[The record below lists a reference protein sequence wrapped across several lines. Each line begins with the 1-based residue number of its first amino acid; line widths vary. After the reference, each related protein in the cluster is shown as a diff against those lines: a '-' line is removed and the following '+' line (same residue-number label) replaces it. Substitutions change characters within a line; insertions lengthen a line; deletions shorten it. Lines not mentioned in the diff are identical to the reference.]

1 MCFPLLVLLPS
12 IPLFECVLAVDTQ
25 SKKLLLAGR
34 WGKQTTGPHPNGG
47 SVLVTDANYDNP
59 WWPLIYDQWNERG
72 DRQQTHE
79 REFQFYS
86 MQLAGE
92 AGPVLEAACGTGS
105 ILLRLLRQGV
115 DIRGFDCAAGM
126 LAVLRRKAADLG
138 LDDIDRRVCR
148 QDMVDFCYDQSFAAI
163 LIPASSFM
171 LLPSQAAQIACLE
184 RIRAH
189 LVPRGRLLMNFYIP
203 SLADDLLAHV
213 RPSPSLE
220 EFGEFTHPET
230 GRRISVR
237 FKKIVD
243 LGEQTEH
250 YQWFFTYD
258 EETAVV
264 PMTARWIYKEEFQL
278 LLRLA
283 GFSRWQLFG
292 THDGQ
297 PYAGAKE
304 IGTTYWVVD
313 R

>member
-1 MCFPLLVLLPS
+1 M
-12 IPLFECVLAVDTQ
+12 
-25 SKKLLLAGR
+25 
-34 WGKQTTGPHPNGG
+34 
-47 SVLVTDANYDNP
+47 TDANYGNS

-86 MQLAGE
+86 TQLSGE
-92 AGPVLEAACGTGS
+92 TGPVLEAACGSGS
-105 ILLRLLRQGV
+105 ILLRLLHQGV

-138 LDDIDRRVCR
+138 LGDIDRRVCW
-148 QDMVDFCYDQSFAAI
+148 QDMADFCCDQSFAAI

-171 LLPSQAAQIACLE
+171 LLPTQAAQIACLE

-189 LVPRGRLLMNFYIP
+189 LMPGGRLLMNFYIP

-213 RPSPSLE
+213 SPSPSLE

-230 GRRISVR
+230 GRQISVR
-237 FKKIVD
+237 FKKTVD

-258 EETAVV
+258 RETAIV

-292 THDGQ
+292 TYDGQ
-297 PYAGAKE
+297 PYAGSKG

>member
-1 MCFPLLVLLPS
+1 MP
-12 IPLFECVLAVDTQ
+12 
-25 SKKLLLAGR
+25 
-34 WGKQTTGPHPNGG
+34 
-47 SVLVTDANYDNP
+47 DANYDNS

-72 DRQQTHE
+72 NRQQTHE

-86 MQLAGE
+86 VQLAGE
-92 AGPVLEAACGTGS
+92 AGPVLEVACGTGS

-126 LAVLRRKAADLG
+126 LAVLRRKAAALG
-138 LDDIDRRVCR
+138 LGDIDHRVCC
-148 QDMVDFCYDQSFAAI
+148 QDMVDFCCDQSFAAI

-171 LLPSQAAQIACLE
+171 LLPTQAAQIACLE

-189 LVPRGRLLMNFYIP
+189 LAPNGRLLMNFYIP
-203 SLADDLLAHV
+203 SLAGDLLAHV
-213 RPSPSLE
+213 DPSPSLE
-220 EFGEFTHPET
+220 TFGEFPHPQT
-230 GRRISVR
+230 GRPISVQ
-237 FKKIVD
+237 FKKTVD

-250 YQWFFTYD
+250 YQWFFTCD
-258 EETAVV
+258 GETEIV

-297 PYAGAKE
+297 PYAGSKE

-313 R
+313 H

>member
-1 MCFPLLVLLPS
+1 M
-12 IPLFECVLAVDTQ
+12 
-25 SKKLLLAGR
+25 
-34 WGKQTTGPHPNGG
+34 
-47 SVLVTDANYDNP
+47 TDANYDNP

-79 REFQFYS
+79 HEFQFYS

-138 LDDIDRRVCR
+138 LDDIDRRVCC

-189 LVPRGRLLMNFYIP
+189 LVPGGRLLMNFYIP

-250 YQWFFTYD
+250 YQWFFTYAG
-258 EETAVV
+258 ETAVES
-264 PMTARWIYKEEFQL
+264 MTARWIYKEEFQL

>member
-1 MCFPLLVLLPS
+1 M
-12 IPLFECVLAVDTQ
+12 
-25 SKKLLLAGR
+25 
-34 WGKQTTGPHPNGG
+34 TG
-47 SVLVTDANYDNP
+47 ANYDNP

-72 DRQQTHE
+72 DRQQTHQ

-86 MQLAGE
+86 MQLTGE
-92 AGPVLEAACGTGS
+92 AGPILVAACGTGS
-105 ILLRLLRQGV
+105 ILLRLWRQGV

-126 LAVLRRKAADLG
+126 LAVLRRKAAALG
-138 LDDIDRRVCR
+138 LCDIDRRVGC
-148 QDMVDFCYDQSFAAI
+148 QDMVDFRYDQSFAAI

-171 LLPSQAAQIACLE
+171 LLPTQAAQIACLE

-189 LVPRGRLLMNFYIP
+189 LAPGGRLLMNFYIP
-203 SLADDLLAHV
+203 SLVDDLLAHID
-213 RPSPSLE
+213 PSPSLE
-220 EFGEFTHPET
+220 TFGEFIHPQT
-230 GRRISVR
+230 GRRIIVR

-250 YQWFFTYD
+250 YEWFFFYD
-258 EETAVV
+258 GETAVV

-283 GFSRWQLFG
+283 GFSRGRLFG

-297 PYAGAKE
+297 PYTGSKE
-304 IGTTYWVVD
+304 IGTTYWIVD

>member
-1 MCFPLLVLLPS
+1 M
-12 IPLFECVLAVDTQ
+12 
-25 SKKLLLAGR
+25 
-34 WGKQTTGPHPNGG
+34 
-47 SVLVTDANYDNP
+47 TDANYDNP

-92 AGPVLEAACGTGS
+92 TGPVLEVACGTGS
-105 ILLRLLRQGV
+105 ILLRLLRQGI

-126 LAVLRRKAADLG
+126 VAVLRRKAADLG
-138 LDDIDRRVCR
+138 LGDIDRRVCC

-171 LLPSQAAQIACLE
+171 LLPTQTAQIACLE

-189 LVPRGRLLMNFYIP
+189 LAPNGRLLMNFYIP
-203 SLADDLLAHV
+203 SLAGDLLAHV
-213 RPSPSLE
+213 DPSPSLE
-220 EFGEFTHPET
+220 TFGEFPHPQT
-230 GRRISVR
+230 GRQISVQ
-237 FKKIVD
+237 FKKTVD

-250 YQWFFTYD
+250 YQWFFAHD
-258 EETAVV
+258 GETAVES
-264 PMTARWIYKEEFQL
+264 MTARWIYKEEFQL

-297 PYAGAKE
+297 PYAGSKE

>member
-1 MCFPLLVLLPS
+1 
-12 IPLFECVLAVDTQ
+12 
-25 SKKLLLAGR
+25 
-34 WGKQTTGPHPNGG
+34 
-47 SVLVTDANYDNP
+47 
-59 WWPLIYDQWNERG
+59 
-72 DRQQTHE
+72 
-79 REFQFYS
+79 
-86 MQLAGE
+86 
-92 AGPVLEAACGTGS
+92 
-105 ILLRLLRQGV
+105 
-115 DIRGFDCAAGM
+115 M

-138 LDDIDRRVCR
+138 MDAIDRRVCC

-189 LVPRGRLLMNFYIP
+189 LVPGGRLLMNFYIP

-250 YQWFFTYD
+250 YQWFFTYAG
-258 EETAVV
+258 ETAVES
-264 PMTARWIYKEEFQL
+264 MTARWIYKEEFQL

-292 THDGQ
+292 THDSQ

>member
-1 MCFPLLVLLPS
+1 MP
-12 IPLFECVLAVDTQ
+12 
-25 SKKLLLAGR
+25 
-34 WGKQTTGPHPNGG
+34 
-47 SVLVTDANYDNP
+47 DANYDNP
-59 WWPLIYDQWNERG
+59 WWPLIYDPWNERG
-72 DRQQTHE
+72 GRQQMHE

-92 AGPVLEAACGTGS
+92 TGPVLEAACGTGS

-126 LAVLRRKAADLG
+126 LAVLRRKAAALG
-138 LDDIDRRVCR
+138 LGDIDRRVCC
-148 QDMVDFCYDQSFAAI
+148 QDMVDFCYDQPFAAI

-189 LVPRGRLLMNFYIP
+189 LVPGGRLLMNFYIP
-203 SLADDLLAHV
+203 SLAGDLLAHV
-213 RPSPSLE
+213 DPSPSLE
-220 EFGEFTHPET
+220 EFGEFPHPQT
-230 GRRISVR
+230 GRQISVW
-237 FKKIVD
+237 FKKTVD

-250 YQWFFTYD
+250 YQWFFAYD
-258 EETAVV
+258 GEKAAVS
-264 PMTARWIYKEEFQL
+264 MTARWIYKEEFQL
-278 LLRLA
+278 LLRLV

-297 PYAGAKE
+297 PYAGSKE
-304 IGTTYWVVD
+304 TGTTYWVVE

>member
-1 MCFPLLVLLPS
+1 MP
-12 IPLFECVLAVDTQ
+12 EA
-25 SKKLLLAGR
+25 
-34 WGKQTTGPHPNGG
+34 NY
-47 SVLVTDANYDNP
+47 NYDNP

-72 DRQQTHE
+72 ARQQTHE

-86 MQLAGE
+86 RQLAGE
-92 AGPVLEAACGTGS
+92 EGPVLEAACGTGS
-105 ILLRLLRQGV
+105 ILLRLLREGV

-126 LAVLRRKAADLG
+126 LAVLRRKAAALG
-138 LDDIDRRVCR
+138 LGTTDRRVCC
-148 QDMVDFCYDQSFAAI
+148 QDMVDFCYDQSLAAI

-171 LLPSQAAQIACLE
+171 LLPSQAAQITCLK

-189 LVPRGRLLMNFYIP
+189 LAPRGRLLMNFYIP

-213 RPSPSLE
+213 NPSPSLE
-220 EFGEFTHPET
+220 TFGEFTHPQT
-230 GRRISVR
+230 GRRISVW
-237 FKKIVD
+237 FEKIVD

-250 YQWFFTYD
+250 YQWFFAYD
-258 EETAVV
+258 GATAVV

-292 THDGQ
+292 SHDGQ
-297 PYAGAKE
+297 PYTGSKE
-304 IGTTYWVVD
+304 IGTTYWVVN